1 MKGSSQETF
10 SHEELE
16 VQMRVTLPL
25 TTSWMMQPPMRS
37 PVVDEWV
44 ERNPPRV
51 EDEVRVRFLVRRVVG
66 EVSSMESLP
75 SAASLSGCF
84 SFLMM

>member
-1 MKGSSQETF
+1 MT
-10 SHEELE
+10 
-16 VQMRVTLPL
+16 
-25 TTSWMMQPPMRS
+25 QPPMRS
-37 PVVDEWV
+37 PEVDERV
-44 ERNPPRV
+44 ERNPPRE

-75 SAASLSGCF
+75 SVASLSGCF